1 MSQDNKV
8 RVAFIG
14 AGGICEQRH
23 LPNLVTFSEVE
34 LTTVCNRS
42 PDSSRRVA
50 EKWKFQR
57 TSQDW
62 RRVVADPDVD
72 AIFIGT
78 WPYMHCEMAT
88 GALAAGKHVFC
99 QARMCMDCTSPSR

>member
-1 MSQDNKV
+1 M
-8 RVAFIG
+8 A
-14 AGGICEQRH
+14 A
-23 LPNLVTFSEVE
+23 SEVE

-57 TSQDW
+57 TSDDW
-62 RRVVADPDVD
+62 RQVIADSGVD

-78 WPYMHCEMAT
+78 WPYMHREMAT
-88 GALAAGKHVFC
+88 AALVAGKHVFC
-99 QARMCMDCTSPSR
+99 QARMCMDWHEAMQMVAAAGARAGGLQ